1 MDNLSEI
8 IEALKNIRGETKTK
22 VSDEIL
28 FEQAVKIYISDKI
41 GKQQSER
48 FNMQGNKLSIL
59 PPSKNTK
66 PSPATQK
73 QIYFLKT
80 QGIKIQPNL
89 TKQEAQ
95 EMIKEI
101 KDGERF

>member
-1 MDNLSEI
+1 MDKLKETK
-8 IEALKNIRGETKTK
+8 EALKVIRGETKTK

-66 PSPATQK
+66 PSPATKK
-73 QIYFLKT
+73 QIDLLYKLNVDFDAD
-80 QGIKIQPNL
+80 KITKKEAYNL
-89 TKQEAQ
+89 IQMNVKR
-95 EMIKEI
+95 K
-101 KDGERF
+101 